1 MKNTEINEVKRVTEW
16 TTNYATDTW
25 LKSVHITPKYL
36 ADTDIETEFLIAQR
50 EAETILKSFATY
62 LTASQS
68 YQLCHYLKCLS
79 KRKKREVMPIN
90 SAYRVLNIA
99 SSVNRKLFATHNK
112 LKQSRKT
119 K

>member
-1 MKNTEINEVKRVTEW
+1 MKNTDYE
-16 TTNYATDTW
+16 TNAW

-36 ADTDIETEFLIAQR
+36 ADTDIETEFLMAQR
-50 EAETILKSFATY
+50 EAETLLRNFAIY

-68 YQLCHYLKCLS
+68 YQLCHYLKCLRN
-79 KRKKREVMPIN
+79 RKKREVMPIN

-99 SSVNRKLFATHNK
+99 SSVNRKLFATHK
-112 LKQSRKT
+112 RLEQSRKT

>member
-1 MKNTEINEVKRVTEW
+1 MKNTDNE
-16 TTNYATDTW
+16 TDTW
-25 LKSVHITPKYL
+25 LKSVRITPKYL
-36 ADTDIETEFLIAQR
+36 ADTDIETEFLMAQR
-50 EAETILKSFATY
+50 EAETLLKNFAIY
-62 LTASQS
+62 LTACQS

-99 SSVNRKLFATHNK
+99 SSVNRKLFATHK
-112 LKQSRKT
+112 RLEQSRKT

>member
-1 MKNTEINEVKRVTEW
+1 MKNTDYE
-16 TTNYATDTW
+16 TNAW

-36 ADTDIETEFLIAQR
+36 ADTDIETEFLMAQR
-50 EAETILKSFATY
+50 EAETLLKNFATY

-99 SSVNRKLFATHNK
+99 SSVNRKLFSTHK
-112 LKQSRKT
+112 RIEQSRKT

>member
-1 MKNTEINEVKRVTEW
+1 MKNTDNE
-16 TTNYATDTW
+16 TDTW
-25 LKSVHITPKYL
+25 LKSVRITPKYL
-36 ADTDIETEFLIAQR
+36 ADTDIETEFLMAQR
-50 EAETILKSFATY
+50 EAETLLRNFAIY

-99 SSVNRKLFATHNK
+99 SSINRKLFATHK
-112 LKQSRKT
+112 RLEQSRKT

>member
-1 MKNTEINEVKRVTEW
+1 MKNTDNE
-16 TTNYATDTW
+16 TDTW
-25 LKSVHITPKYL
+25 LKSVRITPKYL
-36 ADTDIETEFLIAQR
+36 ADTDIETEFLMAQR
-50 EAETILKSFATY
+50 EAETLLRNFAIY

-99 SSVNRKLFATHNK
+99 SSVNRKLFTLHK
-112 LKQSRKT
+112 RLEKSSKT

>member
-1 MKNTEINEVKRVTEW
+1 MKNTDYE
-16 TTNYATDTW
+16 TDTW

-36 ADTDIETEFLIAQR
+36 ADTDIETEFLMAQR

-99 SSVNRKLFATHNK
+99 SSVNRKLFATHK
-112 LKQSRKT
+112 RLEQSRKT